1 MSKSARMPSV
11 GEAELARVAE
21 MPSMK
26 LLQGELDRVINRLDK
41 AKQPLAAAYAQM
53 ALDVLRR

>member
-1 MSKSARMPSV
+1 MPSV